1 MQGNLYIN
9 DFYIFIHIY
18 FFFFFSLGEVTC
30 EIIGRIAD
38 FFYHLAMAAGTAVML
53 SRVQAITPIQW
64 KKTAAALHIL
74 LVILRFAIGIVDIVV
89 VTITVHDTNTCKYK
103 NAKYVKS

>member
-1 MQGNLYIN
+1 MN
-9 DFYIFIHIY
+9 DFYILIY
-18 FFFFFSLGEVTC
+18 IYLFLSLGQVTC

-38 FFYHLAMAAGTAVML
+38 FFYHFAMAAGTAVML

-64 KKTAAALHIL
+64 KKSAAALHIL